1 MNYTYSDGVKEGM
14 EIARK
19 MLCDALNI
27 EEESLAKAVAQARLM
42 RIKLDQ
48 YEKTTRNWW
57 LAG

>member
-1 MNYTYSDGVKEGM
+1 MNYTYLDGVKEGM

-27 EEESLAKAVAQARLM
+27 EEESLGKAVAQARLM

-48 YEKTTRNWW
+48 YEKTTRD
-57 LAG
+57 